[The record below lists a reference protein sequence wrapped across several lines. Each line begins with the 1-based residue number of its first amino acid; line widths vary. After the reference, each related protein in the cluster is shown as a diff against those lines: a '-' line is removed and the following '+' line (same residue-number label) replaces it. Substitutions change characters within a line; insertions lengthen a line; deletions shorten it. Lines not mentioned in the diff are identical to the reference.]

1 MKLVSYEASGK
12 LRPGILV
19 DDAVFDIDRLLTGRA
34 GAAADAVG
42 SIAELLRRHADTL
55 PALSERLLTAAR
67 AEPSAR
73 MGRIDTLRLG
83 PPVHDPAKV
92 LCIGLN
98 YRDHVA
104 ETGRADPKAPDVF
117 AKFASTLIG
126 PIDDIDC
133 TAITS
138 NLDFEGELAIVIGR
152 PCRHVD
158 ADDALSYVAGFTIM
172 NDITARDLQYKGT
185 QWLAGKAV
193 DSSTPCGP
201 ALVTLDEIG
210 DPQCL
215 DLSTR
220 VNGVVMQRS
229 NTERMIFPIRHIIS
243 YISYFLALSPGDIIA
258 TGTPEGIGSK
268 RTPPVWLKSGDT
280 VEVEIE
286 KLGRL
291 RNVVR

>member
-1 MKLVSYEASGK
+1 LKLVSYELSGE
-12 LRPGILV
+12 LRAGIV
-19 DDAVFDIDRLLTGRA
+19 FGSDVFDVDKLLVTSGGERA
-34 GAAADAVG
+34 ETVKQV
-42 SIAELLRRHADTL
+42 LRRLGNDL
-55 PALSERLLTAAR
+55 PALSSRLSRAA
-67 AEPSAR
+67 ASNSEAR
-73 MGRIDTLRLG
+73 VGYIDDVRLG
-83 PPVHDPAKV
+83 PVVPDPEKV

-126 PIDDIDC
+126 PRDAIDC
-133 TAITS
+133 TGITS

-152 PCRHVD
+152 PCRNVISE
-158 ADDALSYVAGFTIM
+158 DALSYIAGCMIL

-201 ALVTLDEIG
+201 MLVTLDELG
-210 DPQCL
+210 DPQDL
-215 DLSTR
+215 DIATR
-220 VNGVVMQRS
+220 VNGVVLQSS
-229 NTERMIFPIRHIIS
+229 NTSRMIFSIPKIVS
-243 YISYFLALSPGDIIA
+243 YISYFLALNPGDIIA

-268 RTPPVWLKSGDT
+268 RTPPVWLKTGDT

-286 KLGRL
+286 KLGCLSNLIR
-291 RNVVR
+291 

>member
-1 MKLVSYEASGK
+1 M
-12 LRPGILV
+12 
-19 DDAVFDIDRLLTGRA
+19 LLTTHA
-34 GAAADAVG
+34 GLAADAVG
-42 SIAELLRRHADTL
+42 SVAELLRRHGDAL

-73 MGRIDTLRLG
+73 VGHVDAVRLG
-83 PPVHDPAKV
+83 PPIPVPAKV

-126 PIDDIDC
+126 PMGDIDC

-158 ADDALSYVAGFTIM
+158 AADALSYVAGFTIL

-185 QWLAGKAV
+185 QWLAGKAL

-210 DPQCL
+210 DPQRL

-220 VNGVVMQRS
+220 VNGIVMQSS

-243 YISYFLALSPGDIIA
+243 YISYFLALNPGDIIA

-268 RTPPVWLKSGDT
+268 RTPPVWLKAGDT
-280 VEVEIE
+280 VEVQIE
-286 KLGRL
+286 KLGCL